1 MCFLYCLLHF
11 YFNWLLKICPK
22 KVKKIN
28 NLSTIIIVLL
38 SLHYLLIISLYM
50 ISDLFNLKGKF
61 ITNFMRQKKNC
72 FLLILI
78 FSIVYVLCSAIL
90 LKIYDIT
97 KLQILNF
104 LFSFLIIFEVCIKIA
119 QSQRFI
125 SWIGEQLDKTFR
137 LLIMFIIGLNCTYF
151 FTRITLQ
158 VIRTY

>member
-1 MCFLYCLLHF
+1 MFSQFCLWHF
-11 YFNWLLKICPK
+11 YFNWLLRICPK

-28 NLSTIIIVLL
+28 NLSIIIIVLL
-38 SLHYLLIISLYM
+38 SLHCLLIISLYM
-50 ISDLFNLKGKF
+50 ISNLFDLKGRF
-61 ITNFMRQKKNC
+61 INYFLRKKKNC
-72 FLLILI
+72 LVLILI
-78 FSIVYVLCSAIL
+78 FSIIYILSTTVL

-104 LFSFLIIFEVCIKIA
+104 LFSFIIIFEVCIKIA

-125 SWIGEQLDKTFR
+125 SWIGEQLDKTLR
-137 LLIMFIIGLNCTYF
+137 LLIMFIISLNCTYF

>member
-1 MCFLYCLLHF
+1 
-11 YFNWLLKICPK
+11 
-22 KVKKIN
+22 
-28 NLSTIIIVLL
+28 
-38 SLHYLLIISLYM
+38 M